1 MPAKRLWLLALATI
15 TYSSRVV
22 AQPAV
27 QWSPV
32 PNAEPAKTNKDPD
45 WEATPRA
52 ATQRAVDPV
61 WTELAP
67 TQQDSSPVVWEPLS
81 SDSGTVANESVAAPS
96 EKTDPEPVFPTPTT
110 QKEADAALKAIQQNL
125 PSGPTFANDK
135 ALWRDGI
142 WQPQISNTVPVGF
155 GPKGVMATF
164 SLAGVDCTA
173 SGVCTSPATWE
184 EYQEQVQAFGE
195 AQFDGSLGFGDPIKW
210 FGLTITSSFEETKL
224 QLGGRNTGSDT
235 SRNLFSNYYI
245 GLHLSRALGPDTSI
259 RGGVKNW
266 IDIKDC
272 GSACGFPKSA
282 YGVISQRIRLKNEQ
296 TGWFPNAYLTAGI
309 GNGEFRPLDQ
319 QFSASVAAQ
328 RAAGCSTY
336 GYQPAKPCSEETR
349 RRAVLSAANYGQL
362 NPIASA
368 ALEVY
373 PGFNAISEWTGRNL
387 SLGFSVRPF
396 EEVGLVF
403 TSMWNNLLP
412 NCDWGCSVSLPDTPG
427 GAQIPDNLI
436 TFRPVWSFNLSLEF
450 KF

>member
-1 MPAKRLWLLALATI
+1 MRSKRLWLLGLAAVTC
-15 TYSSRVV
+15 SSRV
-22 AQPAV
+22 AAEPAV
-27 QWSPV
+27 QWAPMPS
-32 PNAEPAKTNKDPD
+32 AAPATTKQAPA
-45 WEATPRA
+45 WQATPHSDTPT
-52 ATQRAVDPV
+52 ATQPV
-61 WTELAP
+61 WTVVAP
-67 TQQDSSPVVWEPLS
+67 IEVDSSAVVWEPLP
-81 SDSGTVANESVAAPS
+81 SGSGDIANESVAAP
-96 EKTDPEPVFPTPTT
+96 PQPVPTTPTT
-110 QKEADAALKAIQQNL
+110 QQEADAALKAVQQNL

-184 EYQEQVQAFGE
+184 EYKQQVQTFGE
-195 AQFDGSLGFGDPIKW
+195 AQFDGSLGFGDPVKW

-224 QLGGRNTGSDT
+224 QLGSRNTGGDT
-235 SRNLFSNYYI
+235 SRNLFSNYYV

-266 IDIKDC
+266 IDVKDC
-272 GSACGFPKSA
+272 GLACGFPKSA
-282 YGVISQRIRLKNEQ
+282 YGVITQRIRLKNEQ

-336 GYQPAKPCSEETR
+336 GYQPAKPCSEDTR

-373 PGFNAISEWTGRNL
+373 PGFNAISEWNGRNL

-403 TSMWNNLLP
+403 TSMWNNLIP